1 MCNFL
6 VWLSFYCLVSH
17 WVRFFQEPTKYFDMR
32 YNSKQIY
39 YLQNHSDYFKITKSY
54 TLSDNPELPL
64 GNPMYNNRLQN
75 ITQSNPLLIHRT
87 HSASSHPTLTWISS
101 HQISGFPSHLLTTCF
116 PSLNICPYL
125 IFGALTSNV
134 ISMLFDLIT

>member
-1 MCNFL
+1 MILHKYYAYLLFFNNNYFIYIKMFYVIICFFSCVIFL
-6 VWLSFYCLVSH
+6 SGFLFIVLCLTDLNVSLAKQYFLLIFDKFLTH
-17 WVRFFQEPTKYFDMR
+17 SNARVRFFQEPTKYFDMR

-75 ITQSNPLLIHRT
+75 ITQSNPLLIHR
-87 HSASSHPTLTWISS
+87 
-101 HQISGFPSHLLTTCF
+101 
-116 PSLNICPYL
+116 
-125 IFGALTSNV
+125 
-134 ISMLFDLIT
+134 